1 MFLGVK
7 FFLYLCRECLFVSII
22 SYVCYKQCLCP
33 SVCGSHKMKTD
44 VSDKFLFSKSTPMNQ
59 IVRIIFTLFA
69 FVMTISVANAQDL
82 LARQAPVDRRMRAA
96 DSVALQRLIDKERY
110 NYADNSLYDTW
121 DTNRVHCYQQAR
133 IPDNFRVDLRG
144 FTMPT
149 PSRQITSNFGYRA
162 AFRRQHRGL
171 DIKVYTGDTIYAAF
185 DGKVRIVNYEAAGYG
200 NYVVI
205 RHPNGLETIYGHLSK
220 HLVSTNDVV
229 KSGQPIG
236 LGGNTGRSTG
246 SHLHFETRI
255 LGVAI
260 DPKLMFDFPNQDV
273 VSDFFVY
280 TGQDQNEEY
289 LPQVAVADV
298 TKNDAGT
305 KAESK
310 SKRETKREKAERKK
324 NKGQGRFY
332 KIEKGDNLYTISS
345 RLGTTVDQIC
355 QMNSINKDAKIR
367 PGQILRY

>member
-1 MFLGVK
+1 MNHLFRIIA
-7 FFLYLCRECLFVSII
+7 FLFVAVSI
-22 SYVCYKQCLCP
+22 S
-33 SVCGSHKMKTD
+33 GS
-44 VSDKFLFSKSTPMNQ
+44 
-59 IVRIIFTLFA
+59 A
-69 FVMTISVANAQDL
+69 YAQDL

-96 DSVALQRLIDKERY
+96 DSVALQRLINKERI
-110 NYADNSLYDTW
+110 NYTNNTLYDSW
-121 DTNRVHCYQQAR
+121 DTNRVHCYQHAR
-133 IPDNFRVDLRG
+133 IPDNFKVDLRG

-220 HLVSTNDVV
+220 HLVATNDIV

-280 TGQDQNEEY
+280 TGQDRDEEY
-289 LPQVAVADV
+289 NQQVAMAEPAHNNDETKSEENSKHKTKQDKADR
-298 TKNDAGT
+298 K
-305 KAESK
+305 K
-310 SKRETKREKAERKK
+310 SK
-324 NKGQGRFY
+324 NGQGRFY
-332 KIEKGDNLYTISS
+332 KIAKGDNLYTISN
-345 RLGTTVDQIC
+345 RLGLTVDQIC
-355 QMNSINKDAKIR
+355 QMNSIKRDAKIR